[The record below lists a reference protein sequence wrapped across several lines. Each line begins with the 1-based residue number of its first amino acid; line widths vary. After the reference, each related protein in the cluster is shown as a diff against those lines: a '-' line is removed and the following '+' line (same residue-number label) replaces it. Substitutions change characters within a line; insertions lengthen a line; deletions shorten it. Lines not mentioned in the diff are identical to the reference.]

1 MLTYAYALHVNTSK
15 EDWYIGGREVLR
27 KRLRN
32 EASEHVE
39 DASANISHMK
49 AKKFMTTGYQMPCQG

>member
-15 EDWYIGGREVLR
+15 EDWYIGSREVLR
-27 KRLRN
+27 KMLRN

-39 DASANISHMK
+39 DASANISHMRP
-49 AKKFMTTGYQMPCQG
+49 KKFMMTGYQTPCHG